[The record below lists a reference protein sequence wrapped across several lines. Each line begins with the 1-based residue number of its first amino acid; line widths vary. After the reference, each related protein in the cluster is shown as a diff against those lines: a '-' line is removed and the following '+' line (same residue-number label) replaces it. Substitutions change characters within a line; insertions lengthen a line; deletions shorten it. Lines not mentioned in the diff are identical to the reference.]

1 MNKEILEKIELWKK
15 HVNEQELNE
24 INSMSEKELED
35 AFGLDI
41 AFGTAGLR
49 GIIGIGTNRMNE
61 YIVRKTT
68 VGFMNYMK
76 DRFPNADEMGVA
88 IAYDC
93 RRNSDVFSKAAAQV
107 LASNGM

>member
-1 MNKEILEKIELWKK
+1 MRKMNKEILEKIELWKA
-15 HVNEQELNE
+15 HVTKAELAE
-24 INSMSEKELED
+24 INAMSEKDLED

-61 YIVRKTT
+61 YVVRKTT

-76 DRFPNADEMGVA
+76 KRYHNADEMGVA

-93 RRNSDVFSKAAAQV
+93 RRNSD
-107 LASNGM
+107 